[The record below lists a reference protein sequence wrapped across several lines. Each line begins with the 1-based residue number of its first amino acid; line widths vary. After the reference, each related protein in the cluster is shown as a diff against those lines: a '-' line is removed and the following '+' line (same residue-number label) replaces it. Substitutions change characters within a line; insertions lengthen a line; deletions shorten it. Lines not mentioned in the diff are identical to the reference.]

1 MGEHL
6 QHSGKRPSGRWV
18 RWLGALVALCALV
31 FTAVALSWGRPGAEA
46 QSVGERQ
53 QLIQWERRRT
63 DAIEKQARA
72 AEQQAR
78 AADRQTRALEDMARR
93 LASIERACGRR

>member
-6 QHSGKRPSGRWV
+6 QHSGGRPAGHWV
-18 RWLGALVALCALV
+18 RWVGTLVALCAV
-31 FTAVALSWGRPGAEA
+31 AFMAVALMWGRPGAEA

-53 QLIQWERRRT
+53 QLVQWERRRT
-63 DAIEKQARA
+63 EALEKQARA

-93 LASIERACGRR
+93 LASIERVCGR